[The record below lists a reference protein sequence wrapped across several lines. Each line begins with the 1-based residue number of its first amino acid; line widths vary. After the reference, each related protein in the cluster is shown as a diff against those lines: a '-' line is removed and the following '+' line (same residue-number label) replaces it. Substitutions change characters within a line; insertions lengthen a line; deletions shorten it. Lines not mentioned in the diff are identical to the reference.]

1 MIKRCGTLLLTRVF
15 AAVAGGG
22 VLRVGAG
29 RCREA
34 GRLRRSASAPSTT
47 HARIV
52 ELRSF
57 AGLSIEETAHVL
69 DRSPATIKRAW
80 RLAKAWLYKELR
92 LT

>member
-1 MIKRCGTLLLTRVF
+1 MSVSLSTLLNDPASEERPVSD
-15 AAVAGGG
+15 
-22 VLRVGAG
+22 VLAIDD
-29 RCREA
+29 A
-34 GRLRRSASAPSTT
+34 LNRLAQQDAE

-52 ELRSF
+52 ELRFF